1 MPKYDYRCTACG
13 HVYEKREGFDAPA
26 VQTCP
31 RCEGLA
37 RRVLTAPAIVFK
49 GSGWYIT
56 DSRKPEPAA
65 EDGKSEKS
73 AGEKGESKSGSSVS
87 ESVAAD

>member
-1 MPKYDYRCTACG
+1 MLSGARLRPNLGREGSALPKYDYRCTACG

-56 DSRKPEPAA
+56 D
-65 EDGKSEKS
+65 
-73 AGEKGESKSGSSVS
+73 
-87 ESVAAD
+87 